1 MILGSGKLA
10 EIARSIV
17 ARFDSDIW
25 FVEGSHL
32 TTPKTE
38 NRIQISVYASGNGKC
53 YDQRATV
60 ANGRQIAILLKLNN
74 VWEHS

>member
-38 NRIQISVYASGNGKC
+38 NRIQISVYAE
-53 YDQRATV
+53 
-60 ANGRQIAILLKLNN
+60 LLNMFVVDVEN
-74 VWEHS
+74 RSC